1 MKNLTLD
8 QLKYVPLF
16 LILVFAAL
24 YPTNLQS
31 QDSATE
37 IISSPYKIL
46 YHQNTSGISLEKATV
61 TVQLFDLASD
71 EPATNAKVKIL
82 VDHSSTDNQG
92 WAPAIPLDDS
102 SNIYVAELNLKS
114 PGSWKTSIE
123 ITDSLNNIAID
134 VEDILI
140 RENESF
146 SAGTIVF
153 WGVALVIAIGAFLI
167 YLTAPNRK
175 KQSSR

>member
-1 MKNLTLD
+1 LAIPQFKQLSILSLLIVTL
-8 QLKYVPLF
+8 LF
-16 LILVFAAL
+16 TPTKIFA
-24 YPTNLQS
+24 

-37 IISSPYKIL
+37 IIHPPYKVL

-61 TVQLFDLASD
+61 TVQLFDETTD
-71 EPATNAKVKIL
+71 TPINKAKIKIL
-82 VDHSSTDNQG
+82 VDSRTSDNKG
-92 WAPAIPLDDS
+92 WAHAIPLDDK

-114 PGSWKTSIE
+114 PGLWKTSLE
-123 ITDSLNNIAID
+123 IDYSGQTVPID
-134 VEDILI
+134 VNDILI

-153 WGVALVIAIGAFLI
+153 WGVAIVIVIGAFLI

-175 KQSSR
+175 RRTSR